1 VIVIWKKLNKEEGRE
16 MEKPV
21 EKISLS
27 KCKSVLES
35 DGSKYTDEEVL
46 QIRDYLY
53 MLAEIEHEVYMRK
66 RIREKEFE
74 KEQQEEY
81 KQAA

>member
-1 VIVIWKKLNKEEGRE
+1 

-27 KCKSVLES
+27 KCKSILES
-35 DGSKYTDEEVL
+35 DGSKYSDEEVS

-53 MLAEIEHEVYMRK
+53 MLAELDYEVYLKQKK
-66 RIREKEFE
+66 RELEFE
-74 KEQQEEY
+74 KEKTQEEY

>member
-1 VIVIWKKLNKEEGRE
+1 

-46 QIRDYLY
+46 QIRDFLYL
-53 MLAEIEHEVYMRK
+53 LAELDYKVYLK
-66 RIREKEFE
+66 QKQRELEFE
-74 KEQQEEY
+74 NEKQKVEEENF

>member
-1 VIVIWKKLNKEEGRE
+1 

-46 QIRDYLY
+46 QIRDFLY
-53 MLAEIEHEVYMRK
+53 MLAELDYKVYLK
-66 RIREKEFE
+66 QKQGEIDLENEKQ
-74 KEQQEEY
+74 KTEEEDF

>member
-1 VIVIWKKLNKEEGRE
+1 MIVIWKKLNKEEGSE
-16 MEKPV
+16 MEKPI

-66 RIREKEFE
+66 RNREKEFE
-74 KEQQEEY
+74 KEQQEEC

>member
-1 VIVIWKKLNKEEGRE
+1 MIVIWKKLNKEEGSE

-66 RIREKEFE
+66 RNREKEIE

>member
-1 VIVIWKKLNKEEGRE
+1 

-35 DGSKYTDEEVL
+35 DGSKYTDEEVI

-53 MLAEIEHEVYMRK
+53 MLAEIEHEVYLRK
-66 RIREKEFE
+66 RIRDKEFE

>member
-1 VIVIWKKLNKEEGRE
+1 

-21 EKISLS
+21 EKISLG

-46 QIRDYLY
+46 QIRDFLYL
-53 MLAEIEHEVYMRK
+53 LAELDYKVYLK
-66 RIREKEFE
+66 QKQREIDLENE
-74 KEQQEEY
+74 KQKTEEEDF

>member
-1 VIVIWKKLNKEEGRE
+1 

-27 KCKSVLES
+27 KCKSILES
-35 DGSKYTDEEVL
+35 DGSKYSDEEVL

-53 MLAEIEHEVYMRK
+53 MLAELDYEVYLKQKK
-66 RIREKEFE
+66 RELEFE
-74 KEQQEEY
+74 KEKTQEEY

>member
-1 VIVIWKKLNKEEGRE
+1 

-46 QIRDYLY
+46 QITDYLY

-74 KEQQEEY
+74 KKQEKEY
-81 KQAA
+81 KNAA